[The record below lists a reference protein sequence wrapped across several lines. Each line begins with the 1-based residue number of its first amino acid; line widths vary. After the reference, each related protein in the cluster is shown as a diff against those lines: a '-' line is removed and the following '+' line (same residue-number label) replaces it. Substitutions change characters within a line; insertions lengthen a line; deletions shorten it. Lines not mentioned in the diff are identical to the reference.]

1 MKVLYKTAATATG
14 GRSGHARSSDG
25 ALDVT
30 LTVPK
35 ELGGDGKAGTNPEQ
49 MFAAGYAA
57 CFQSALH
64 HVASSRKQTI
74 SDSSVT
80 ATVGIG
86 PREQGGFGLK
96 VDMDVRLKGLSKEEA
111 DDLVSFVHTTVCPY
125 SNAIRGNVEVNVR
138 TTLQS

>member
-1 MKVLYKTAATATG
+1 MKILYAATATVSG

-35 ELGGDGKAGTNPEQ
+35 ELGGDGKHGTNPEQ

-57 CFQSALH
+57 CFQSALRH
-64 HVASSRKQTI
+64 IAGERKKTI
-74 SDSSVT
+74 TDTSIT

-86 PREQGGFGLK
+86 PRDAGGFGLK
-96 VDMDVRLKGLSKEEA
+96 VDMDVSVGGLSRAEA
-111 DDLVSFVHTTVCPY
+111 EALVEHVHAVVCPY
-125 SNAIRGNVEVNVR
+125 SNAIRGNVEVNIRV
-138 TTLQS
+138 L